1 MIIYSNYNIL
11 FFIIFI
17 TFNFSFIFV
26 ESDTLDKE
34 SESSTQ
40 EIWDPDSLYNYTK
53 INFLDS
59 NNPNKTSNLKHMIVD
74 PENYLNVSDIT
85 KIYQIMEMLYDK
97 LKINSYIFLISHME
111 ISSYKLKQEEYINM
125 KLETERFLS
134 KFNYMMYR
142 DNSFYEDNMTLTV
155 IFFLK
160 DKEIRVRT
168 GRSLRKIIQDKDALN
183 IINMR
188 NEDLIEENY
197 DKVVYEFV
205 NDIYNTYI
213 SNFELYNSFLYK
225 NKEKIFF
232 SIIFLII
239 GIILY
244 IYIINYVPESERE
257 DKIKE
262 FLYRNKDK
270 KVKTMFN
277 QACIICLDYFMP
289 ERDKLKIEN
298 LLDKKKLKREKTN
311 LLECGHKFHERCI
324 IQWLKTQN
332 KCPICRISI
341 KYEENN
347 IKPKKE
353 NKSDEEAINFLSFD
367 NDYKV
372 DNIVDDIV
380 HVQKDAYPHLI
391 SEAQEKKI
399 ISNYREEENAENN
412 SYLNDK
418 DNELF

>member
-17 TFNFSFIFV
+17 IFNFSFIFV
-26 ESDTLDKE
+26 ENNSLDKE
-34 SESSTQ
+34 PKNSTQ
-40 EIWDPDSLYNYTK
+40 KIWDPDSLYNYTK

-59 NNPNKTSNLKHMIVD
+59 NNPNKSLNLKHMIVD
-74 PENYLNVSDIT
+74 PENYLEYSNLT

-168 GRSLRKIIQDKDALN
+168 GHSLRKIIQDKDSLN
-183 IINMR
+183 IINRR

-205 NDIYNTYI
+205 NDIYDTYI
-213 SNFELYNSFLYK
+213 SNYELYNSFYYK

-239 GIILY
+239 IIIFY

-262 FLYRNKDK
+262 FLHRNKDK
-270 KVKTMFN
+270 KIKIIFN
-277 QACIICLDYFMP
+277 QSCIICLDYFMP

-298 LLDKKKLKREKTN
+298 LLDKKRLKREKTN
-311 LLECGHKFHERCI
+311 LLECGHKFHERCMVE
-324 IQWLKTQN
+324 WLKSQN
-332 KCPICRISI
+332 ECPICRISI
-341 KYEENN
+341 KYN
-347 IKPKKE
+347 KTKKE
-353 NKSDEEAINFLSFD
+353 NKNDEETINFLQFD
-367 NDYKV
+367 NNYKV
-372 DNIVDDIV
+372 DDIVDDIV

-391 SEAQEKKI
+391 NEAQEKRI
-399 ISNYREEENAENN
+399 VYNYKEEEKNQNN

>member
-1 MIIYSNYNIL
+1 MIFSNYNIL

-17 TFNFSFIFV
+17 IFNFSFILV
-26 ESDTLDKE
+26 ENNTLDKGPE
-34 SESSTQ
+34 NSTQ
-40 EIWDPDSLYNYTK
+40 DIWDPDSLYNYTK
-53 INFLDS
+53 LNFLDS

-74 PENYLNVSDIT
+74 PENYLNYSDLT

-134 KFNYMMYR
+134 KFNYIMYR
-142 DNSFYEDNMTLTV
+142 DNSFYEDNMTLTI

-168 GRSLRKIIQDKDALN
+168 GRSLRKVIQDKDASN
-183 IINMR
+183 IINRR

-197 DKVVYEFV
+197 DKVVYELV
-205 NDIYNTYI
+205 KDIYETYI
-213 SNFELYNSFLYK
+213 SNYELYNSFYYK

-239 GIILY
+239 SIISY

-262 FLYRNKDK
+262 FLHRNKDK
-270 KVKTMFN
+270 KIKTIFS
-277 QACIICLDYFMP
+277 QSCIICLDYFMP

-298 LLDKKKLKREKTN
+298 LLDKKRLKREKTN

-324 IQWLKTQN
+324 VEWQKTQN
-332 KCPICRISI
+332 ECPICRISI
-341 KYEENN
+341 KYN
-347 IKPKKE
+347 KTKKE
-353 NKSDEEAINFLSFD
+353 NKSNEETISFLQFD

-380 HVQKDAYPHLI
+380 HVQKDSYPHLI
-391 SEAQEKKI
+391 NEAQEKRI
-399 ISNYREEENAENN
+399 VYNYKEEEKAENS

>member
-1 MIIYSNYNIL
+1 MIIYSNYNTI

-17 TFNFSFIFV
+17 IFNFSFILI
-26 ESDTLDKE
+26 ENNTLHKGPEHTSQD
-34 SESSTQ
+34 
-40 EIWDPDSLYNYTK
+40 IWDPDSLYNYTK

-59 NNPNKTSNLKHMIVD
+59 KNPNKASNLKHMIVD
-74 PENYLNVSDIT
+74 PENYLNYSDIT
-85 KIYQIMEMLYDK
+85 KIYQIMEMLYDN

-111 ISSYKLKQEEYINM
+111 ISSYKLEKEEYINM
-125 KLETERFLS
+125 KSETERFLS
-134 KFNYMMYR
+134 KFNYIMYR

-155 IFFLK
+155 IFFFK

-188 NEDLIEENY
+188 NEDLNEENY

-205 NDIYNTYI
+205 NDIYHTYI
-213 SNFELYNSFLYK
+213 SNYEFYNSFYYK

-239 GIILY
+239 TIIFY
-244 IYIINYVPESERE
+244 IYIVNYVPQSERE

-262 FLYRNKDK
+262 FLLRNKDK
-270 KVKTMFN
+270 KIGTIFN
-277 QACIICLDYFMP
+277 QSCIICLDYFMP
-289 ERDKLKIEN
+289 EREKLKIEN
-298 LLDKKKLKREKTN
+298 LLDKKRLKREKTN
-311 LLECGHKFHERCI
+311 ILECGHKFHERCFI
-324 IQWLKTQN
+324 EWSKSQN

-341 KYEENN
+341 KYEKND
-347 IKPKKE
+347 KKTKNE
-353 NKSDEEAINFLSFD
+353 NKNDEETIKFLDFD
-367 NDYKV
+367 NYFKV
-372 DNIVDDIV
+372 DDIIDDIV

-391 SEAQEKKI
+391 NEAQEKRI
-399 ISNYREEENAENN
+399 AFNYKEEKNAENS
-412 SYLNDK
+412 SYLIDK